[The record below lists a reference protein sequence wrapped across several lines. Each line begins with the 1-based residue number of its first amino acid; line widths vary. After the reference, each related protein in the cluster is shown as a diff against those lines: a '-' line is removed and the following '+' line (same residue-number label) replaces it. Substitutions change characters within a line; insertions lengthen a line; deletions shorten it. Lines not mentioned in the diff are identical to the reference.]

1 MYALIDIFNIYLLEF
16 FIIMEKLQDIL
27 KEKFDICYVLNLS
40 DRKDRRNNMETQFK
54 EMNFDNINESTWLRY
69 HYTTKFPYNG
79 LIASAFNE
87 SGKGRF
93 TKANEYDCARNHYA
107 IVKECYDRGFSNIL
121 VMEDDIKFL
130 KDNQTF
136 CNYLNNTFLT
146 FIHNIPVDY
155 DILQFG
161 GFTTDPRAKNILE
174 KYDDNIYWT
183 THKDVAL
190 WNASMYALSRKG
202 MQYYIAFMDK
212 FFWVADGPLYKAPI
226 NDKIINSYISTIPLV
241 IQADKKEILSDIRN
255 DKNDRIDYKNDN
267 VYESQIKLSD
277 YY

>member
-16 FIIMEKLQDIL
+16 FIIMEKLQDVL

-69 HYTTKFPYNG
+69 HYTTKFPYNS

-130 KDNQTF
+130 K
-136 CNYLNNTFLT
+136 NNETFLT

-161 GFTTDPRAKNILE
+161 GFTTNPRAKNILE

-226 NDKIINSYISTIPLV
+226 NDKIIKSYISTIPLV

>member
-1 MYALIDIFNIYLLEF
+1 MYALIDIFDIYLLEF
-16 FIIMEKLQDIL
+16 FIIMEKLQDVL

-130 KDNQTF
+130 K
-136 CNYLNNTFLT
+136 NNETFLT

-161 GFTTDPRAKNILE
+161 GFTTDPRAKHILE